1 MGISQKYQTII
12 NPEILDEL
20 IEVIVNRPASEQEYD
35 IKLLEVQD
43 CIYILEKANKEIAKK
58 QDEEIYKLATLIYN
72 ITIKR
77 IKKIMNNN
85 CYSKSDRNYIVSL
98 YAKLLNNNPRMQKY
112 NNQPKRVETSSYKKK
127 TKKL

>member
-127 TKKL
+127 TKKY

>member
-12 NPEILDEL
+12 NQEILDEL
-20 IEVIVNRPASEQEYD
+20 IELIINRPAREQEYD

-43 CIYILEKANKEIAKK
+43 CIYILEKVNKEIAQK
-58 QDEEIYKLATLIYN
+58 QDEEMYKLATLIYN

-85 CYSKSDRNYIVSL
+85 CYSKADRNYIVSL

-112 NNQPKRVETSSYKKK
+112 NNQPKKVETSSYKKK
-127 TKKL
+127 TKKY